1 MDDDQPLA
9 SSPLAATLR
18 GRPAG
23 LAAAEECLRQQ
34 EGARPRNWLQ
44 RLFGVSPVRPEAE
57 SWYRGVTG
65 EIKAGA
71 ELARLGPDWVIL
83 HAVPVGSKSTDI
95 DHVVIGRAGVFTL
108 NSKRHYDA
116 RIWVAAKALMVN
128 GSKQPYISNSA
139 DEAERARKLLKDAVG
154 FDVPVRAALVM
165 VDIRELTI
173 KEQPESVTVLKLSE
187 LVRWLRR
194 RRGVLT
200 PEQVAAVVAAAERPE
215 TWHTSPSDAD
225 WNSDWAQFTALR
237 REREAARWVKGAWLV
252 VGIACIFPVAWGV
265 LQILPGVLARLST
278 ILALG

>member
-1 MDDDQPLA
+1 MEDTGA
-9 SSPLAATLR
+9 TRHGAAPRTLR

-23 LAAAEECLRQQ
+23 LAAAAECLRQQ
-34 EGARPRNWLQ
+34 EGGRPRTRLQ
-44 RLFGVSPVRPEAE
+44 RLFGASPIRPEAE
-57 SWYRGVTG
+57 TWYRGVTG
-65 EIKAGA
+65 EIKTGT
-71 ELARLGPDWVIL
+71 ELARLGSDWVIL
-83 HAVPVGSKSTDI
+83 HAVPLGSKSTDI

-108 NSKRHYDA
+108 NSKRHHDA
-116 RIWVAAKALMVN
+116 RIWVGARALMVN
-128 GSKQPYISNSA
+128 GSKQTYILKSVS
-139 DEAERARKLLKDAVG
+139 EAERARNLLKDAVG

-173 KEQPESVTVLKLSE
+173 KQQPDSVTVLKLSE

-252 VGIACIFPVAWGV
+252 VGIGCIFPVAWGF
-265 LQILPGVLARLST
+265 LQILPSL
-278 ILALG
+278 LGSLLG